1 MKRRV
6 FPQGKPKSG
15 LVESLSVVEHRPLTN
30 GTLVLLKMT
39 KLAHYL
45 LTLILICLS
54 SIGIVDIV

>member
-15 LVESLSVVEHRPLTN
+15 LVESLSVVENRPLTN

-45 LTLILICLS
+45 LTLILISLS